1 MHRQYQRSRDQ
12 ETHNLSLEITGKIA
26 QKRHSA
32 IKRVE
37 QTIGFGHVRR
47 SNKKAFLKTGKLLNV
62 VSYVSAVWQGDIPA
76 KHAQEVTS
84 VA

>member
-1 MHRQYQRSRDQ
+1 MYIQHHRSRDK
-12 ETHNLSLEITGKIA
+12 ETHQLSLEITGIIPPR
-26 QKRHSA
+26 RHSVV
-32 IKRVE
+32 KRVE

-47 SNKKAFLKTGKLLNV
+47 SNKKVLLKNGKLLSV

-76 KHAQEVTS
+76 KHAQEVAS